1 VVLRGGT
8 EHRSRRPFHQPD
20 VGPVETS
27 AETSVVRCLD
37 QDDSGL
43 QQFRLASA
51 DVSTTFR
58 TDDARHRP

>member
-1 VVLRGGT
+1 
-8 EHRSRRPFHQPD
+8 
-20 VGPVETS
+20 
-27 AETSVVRCLD
+27 VRCLD
-37 QDDSGL
+37 QDESGL